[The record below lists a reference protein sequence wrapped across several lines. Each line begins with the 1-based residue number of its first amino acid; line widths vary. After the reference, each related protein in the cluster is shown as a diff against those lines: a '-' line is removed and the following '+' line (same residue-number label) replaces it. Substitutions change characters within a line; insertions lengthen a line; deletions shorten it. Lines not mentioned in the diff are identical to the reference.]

1 MGKPTSK
8 KMTSE
13 DIIQEIL
20 YEANSYGL
28 LYEVIDTAKKIMERE
43 PKVDRVEAYEAALKE
58 WVK

>member
-1 MGKPTSK
+1 MGKSTFK

-28 LYEVIDTAKKIMERE
+28 LHEVIDTARKIMEND
-43 PKVDRVEAYEAALKE
+43 PKFDRVTAYEIALKE